1 MLSVALELSS
11 PALARKIL
19 DILRREQ
26 ASAGFHIREQWLA
39 DVLGVSRSPIRTALK
54 DLERLDIVRSERK
67 KGYFLEAD
75 VDSEAF
81 EKIDLPMPET
91 ERIYRQIAS
100 ERFASLIGDQISV
113 SHLVRRFETSRS
125 VIQKVL
131 ARMQEDGLL
140 EKTAGHGW
148 VFGPALN
155 DEASYRE
162 SYRYRLLIE
171 PAALLEDRFH
181 LPAAARDGLRR
192 MHQAALSNGLANE
205 TIASLVDIDA
215 AFHENLGEACGN
227 RFLSQ
232 AIRQQTRL
240 RRLSEYERYTARER
254 LTRSFEEH
262 LSILDAIERGAFA
275 DAAERMAA
283 HIRTSDANR
292 PEFRKVRVLAHRR
305 LTRR

>member
-1 MLSVALELSS
+1 M
-11 PALARKIL
+11 
-19 DILRREQ
+19 
-26 ASAGFHIREQWLA
+26 
-39 DVLGVSRSPIRTALK
+39 
-54 DLERLDIVRSERK
+54 RSEQK
-67 KGYFLEAD
+67 KGVYLK
-75 VDSEAF
+75 VDASSEAF
-81 EKIDLPMPET
+81 EKVILPVPET

-113 SHLVRRFETSRS
+113 ADLVRRFETSRS

-131 ARMQEDGLL
+131 ARMQEEGLV

-181 LPAAARDGLRR
+181 LPAAELDALRR
-192 MHQAALSNGLANE
+192 MHHAALSSGLANE
-205 TIASLVDIDA
+205 TISSLFDIDA
-215 AFHENLGEACGN
+215 EFHDTLAEACGN

-240 RRLSEYERYTARER
+240 RRLSDYEKYTARER
-254 LTRSFEEH
+254 LIQSFEEH
-262 LSILDAIERGAFA
+262 SSILDAIENDTYAE
-275 DAAERMAA
+275 AAERMSL

-305 LTRR
+305 LTRC